1 MDPLTG
7 EDPVRIGP
15 FRLLGRLGSGGMGRV
30 YLARSAGGRT
40 VAVKVVHAQLAAQ
53 DEFRRRFAREV
64 AALEK
69 VGGAGTAPVLAAD
82 TGAESPWVAIG
93 YVAGPSLRTVVGKEY
108 GPLPAA
114 SVRAL
119 AVGLARA
126 LEHIHAAGLVHRDLK
141 PANVLLTVDGPR
153 IIDFGIARA
162 VDTVTDGGL
171 TGTGAVVGSP
181 GFMAPEQVRGERVTS
196 ASDVFCLGSVLA
208 YAATGRAPFGAAESG
223 VHAVMFRI
231 AHDEPDLAGLP
242 AELDDLV
249 RGCLAKDPAAR
260 PTAAHLAAHIEAAD
274 PWLPAGLLAQLGRMA
289 ARLLDEDG
297 TPPHGAPAREGDT
310 GQDGDV
316 RKDGDADAERDGAP
330 ARHGG
335 GGADASEGAGA
346 GQGRGPAQ
354 DATASPGGDPAGGG
368 DPTRNDG
375 SRPRPRRGRRR
386 LLLAGTVTAVAT
398 AAAVA
403 YGLVERHGTPDAP
416 TGGSTA
422 QDKPRNAVP
431 ATFLGAWEGVLRGT
445 DTAPY
450 ETARIEIAQGAP
462 GDKAGVYVHVGGER
476 LCMGRSTLV
485 SVDEDRIV
493 FGESDV
499 TTSVP
504 AGRCTP
510 AAHQKLTVR
519 SPEVLEWSSGA
530 ATATFRRARSGPG
543 VVPKEFLGHW
553 KDVPNPDVS
562 DPRQDL
568 YSHEV
573 IITQGPVGAPL
584 VRFQQSYPRTDEE
597 TGEPLSGTVN
607 CAETAVLGGAGGLLV
622 LGPATVDTAASDR
635 ECTASGAST
644 NLRIQRVQGKE
655 RLLVYGMDAD
665 GEPGEFSKEN

>member
-1 MDPLTG
+1 MEPLSG
-7 EDPVRIGP
+7 DDPVQIGP

-40 VAVKVVHAQLAAQ
+40 VAVKVVHAELAAE

-69 VGGAGTAPVLAAD
+69 VGGAGTAPVLGAD
-82 TGAESPWVAIG
+82 TAAEAPWVAIG
-93 YVAGPSLRTVVGKEY
+93 YVAGPSLRTVVGDEY

-114 SVRAL
+114 SVRSL

-141 PANVLLTVDGPR
+141 PANILLTVDGPR

-171 TGTGAVVGSP
+171 TSTGAVVGSP
-181 GFMAPEQVRGERVTS
+181 GFMSPEQVRGERLTP

-208 YAATGRAPFGAAESG
+208 YAATGRAPFGTADSG
-223 VHAVMFRI
+223 VHAMMFRI
-231 AHDEPDLAGLP
+231 AHDEPDLTGLP

-260 PTAAHLAAHIEAAD
+260 PTAAHLAAHIEAGE

-297 TPPHGAPAREGDT
+297 DPTPVTPAPEPART
-310 GQDGDV
+310 KK
-316 RKDGDADAERDGAP
+316 RRP
-330 ARHGG
+330 LLIGG
-335 GGADASEGAGA
+335 VA
-346 GQGRGPAQ
+346 
-354 DATASPGGDPAGGG
+354 
-368 DPTRNDG
+368 
-375 SRPRPRRGRRR
+375 
-386 LLLAGTVTAVAT
+386 LALT
-398 AAAVA
+398 AAVAVA
-403 YGLVERHGTPDAP
+403 YGLTDRFGQPGA
-416 TGGSTA
+416 TA
-422 QDKPRNAVP
+422 GDPKADKPRDIVP
-431 ATFLGAWEGVLRGT
+431 AAFLGAWEGVLRGT
-445 DTAPY
+445 DTVPY
-450 ETARIEIAQGAP
+450 ETARIEITQGAP
-462 GDKAGVYVHVGGER
+462 GDKAGIYVHVGGER

-485 SVDEDRIV
+485 SADEDKIV

-504 AGRCTP
+504 ARRCTP

-530 ATATFRRARSGPG
+530 ATATFRKARSGPS

-562 DPRQDL
+562 DPHQDL

-584 VRFQQSYPRTDEE
+584 VRFEQSFPQTDEE

-607 CAETAVLGGAGGLLV
+607 CAETAVLGGAGNLLV
-622 LGPATVDTAASDR
+622 LGPATVDAAASDR
-635 ECTASGAST
+635 ECTASGASV
-644 NLRIQRVQGKE
+644 NLRVQRVDGKD